1 MTKVTSVNFFLNIFA
16 FDYKS
21 MPTKKLFYKILFF
34 IFAALSFTPLI
45 SPPLALF
52 LGIVFVNI
60 FDKQIETESFVKK
73 LLQYSIV
80 GLGFGI
86 NLQTAIAA
94 GSQGFFFTVSSI
106 LLVMTLGWIFF
117 KILKLDKTIALL
129 ISTGTAICGGSA
141 IAAVSPILK
150 ANSKQTSVALGI
162 VFVLN
167 AAALFIFPEIGHY
180 FNLSQN
186 QFGIWS
192 AIAIHDTS
200 SVVGAA
206 SKYGKEALQVATT
219 VKLAR
224 ALWIIPLAFL
234 ISVFTKSDEK
244 IKIPYFIGYFV
255 LAILAGTFL
264 PFLKDFTLF
273 ISEVSRDLL
282 KVALFFIG
290 AGLSFQNLKNI
301 GLKPL
306 LLGLFLW
313 ILISCTSLFSVIEFL
328 K

>member
-1 MTKVTSVNFFLNIFA
+1 MLQ
-16 FDYKS
+16 
-21 MPTKKLFYKILFF
+21 KKLLLQLLFL
-34 IFAALSFTPLI
+34 ALAVLSFSPLI
-45 SPPLALF
+45 SPPIALLF
-52 LGIVFVNI
+52 GILFVNI
-60 FDKQIETESFVKK
+60 FGKVLETDSFVKK

-86 NLQTAIAA
+86 NLNTAIEA
-94 GSQGFFFTVSSI
+94 GSQGFLFTVSTI
-106 LLVMTLGWIFF
+106 ALVMIFGLLLA
-117 KILKLDKTIALL
+117 KILKIDKTIAQL
-129 ISTGTAICGGSA
+129 ISAGTAICGGSA
-141 IAAVSPILK
+141 IAAVAPILK

-167 AAALFIFPEIGHY
+167 AVALFIFPEIGHF

-206 SKYGKEALQVATT
+206 SKYGNEALQIATT

-234 ISVFTKSDEK
+234 ISIFTKSEGK
-244 IKIPYFIGYFV
+244 IKIPYFIGFFV
-255 LAILAGTFL
+255 LAILAGTYL
-264 PFLKDFTLF
+264 PFLQNFNTI
-273 ISEVSRDLL
+273 ISEISRDTL
-282 KVALFFIG
+282 KVALFLIG
-290 AGLSFQNLKNI
+290 AGLSLQNLKNI
-301 GLKPL
+301 GIKPL
-306 LLGLFLW
+306 LLGIILW
-313 ILISCTSLFSVIEFL
+313 IFISSISLYAVLEFL

>member
-1 MTKVTSVNFFLNIFA
+1 MLQ
-16 FDYKS
+16 
-21 MPTKKLFYKILFF
+21 KKLLLQLLFL
-34 IFAALSFTPLI
+34 ALAVLSFSPLV
-45 SPPLALF
+45 SPPIALLF
-52 LGIVFVNI
+52 GILFVNI
-60 FDKQIETESFVKK
+60 FGKVLETDTFVKK

-86 NLQTAIAA
+86 NLNTAIEA
-94 GSQGFFFTVSSI
+94 GSQGFLFTVSTI
-106 LLVMTLGWIFF
+106 ALVMIFGLLLA
-117 KILKLDKTIALL
+117 KILKIDKTIAQL
-129 ISTGTAICGGSA
+129 ISAGTAICGGSA
-141 IAAVSPILK
+141 IAAVAPILK

-167 AAALFIFPEIGHY
+167 AVALFIFPEIGHF

-206 SKYGKEALQVATT
+206 SKYGNEALQIATT

-234 ISVFTKSDEK
+234 ISIFTKSEGK
-244 IKIPYFIGYFV
+244 IKIPYFIGFFV
-255 LAILAGTFL
+255 LAILAGTYL
-264 PFLKDFTLF
+264 PFLQNFNTI
-273 ISEVSRDLL
+273 ISEISRDTL
-282 KVALFFIG
+282 KVALFLIG
-290 AGLSFQNLKNI
+290 AGLSLQNLKNI
-301 GLKPL
+301 GIKPL
-306 LLGLFLW
+306 LLGIILW
-313 ILISCTSLFSVIEFL
+313 IFISSISLYAVLEFL

>member
-1 MTKVTSVNFFLNIFA
+1 MPKNKFLLQL
-16 FDYKS
+16 
-21 MPTKKLFYKILFF
+21 LFLVL
-34 IFAALSFTPLI
+34 AVLSFSPII
-45 SPPLALF
+45 SPPLALL
-52 LGIVFVNI
+52 LGVIFVNV
-60 FDKQIETESFVKK
+60 FGKVIETDSFVKK

-86 NLQTAIAA
+86 NLKTAIEA
-94 GSQGFFFTVSSI
+94 GSQGFLFTISTI
-106 LLVMTLGWIFF
+106 ILVMVIGLLLA
-117 KILKLDKTIALL
+117 KLLKVDKTIAQL
-129 ISTGTAICGGSA
+129 ISAGTAICGGSA
-141 IAAVSPILK
+141 IAAVAPILK

-167 AAALFIFPEIGHY
+167 AIALFVFPEVGHF

-224 ALWIIPLAFL
+224 ALWIIPLAFI
-234 ISVFTKSDEK
+234 ISLLTKSEGK

-255 LAILAGTFL
+255 LAILAGTYI
-264 PFLKDFTLF
+264 PFLQNYNHY
-273 ISEVSRDLL
+273 ISEISRDTL
-282 KVALFFIG
+282 KVALFLIG
-290 AGLSFQNLKNI
+290 AGLSFQNLKNLGI
-301 GLKPL
+301 KPL
-306 LLGLFLW
+306 LLGIILW
-313 ILISCTSLFSVIEFL
+313 IFISSISLFSVIEFL

>member
-1 MTKVTSVNFFLNIFA
+1 MLQ
-16 FDYKS
+16 
-21 MPTKKLFYKILFF
+21 KKLLLQLLFL
-34 IFAALSFTPLI
+34 ALAVLSFSPLI
-45 SPPLALF
+45 SPPIALLF
-52 LGIVFVNI
+52 GILFVNI
-60 FDKQIETESFVKK
+60 FGKVLETDTFVKK

-86 NLQTAIAA
+86 NLNTAIEA
-94 GSQGFFFTVSSI
+94 GSQGFLFTVSTI
-106 LLVMTLGWIFF
+106 ALVMIFGLF
-117 KILKLDKTIALL
+117 LAKILKIDKTIAQL
-129 ISTGTAICGGSA
+129 ISAGTAICGGSA
-141 IAAVSPILK
+141 IAAVAPILK

-167 AAALFIFPEIGHY
+167 AVALFIFPEIGHF

-206 SKYGKEALQVATT
+206 SKYGNEALQIATT

-234 ISVFTKSDEK
+234 ISIFTKSEGK
-244 IKIPYFIGYFV
+244 IKIPYFIGFFV
-255 LAILAGTFL
+255 LAILAGTYL
-264 PFLKDFTLF
+264 PFLQNFNSI
-273 ISEVSRDLL
+273 ISEISRDTL
-282 KVALFFIG
+282 KVALFLIG
-290 AGLSFQNLKNI
+290 AGLSLQNLKNI
-301 GLKPL
+301 GIKPL
-306 LLGLFLW
+306 LLGIILW
-313 ILISCTSLFSVIEFL
+313 IFISSISLYAVLEFL

>member
-1 MTKVTSVNFFLNIFA
+1 MLQ
-16 FDYKS
+16 
-21 MPTKKLFYKILFF
+21 KKLLLQLLFL
-34 IFAALSFTPLI
+34 ALAVLSFSPLI
-45 SPPLALF
+45 SPPIALLF
-52 LGIVFVNI
+52 GILFVNI
-60 FDKQIETESFVKK
+60 FGKVLETDTFVKK

-86 NLQTAIAA
+86 NLNTAIEA
-94 GSQGFFFTVSSI
+94 GSQGFLFTVSTI
-106 LLVMTLGWIFF
+106 ALVMIFGLF
-117 KILKLDKTIALL
+117 LAKILKIDKTIAQL
-129 ISTGTAICGGSA
+129 ISAGTAICGGSA
-141 IAAVSPILK
+141 IAAVAPILK

-167 AAALFIFPEIGHY
+167 AVALFIFPEIGHF

-206 SKYGKEALQVATT
+206 SKYGNEALQIATT

-234 ISVFTKSDEK
+234 ISIFTKSEGK
-244 IKIPYFIGYFV
+244 IKIPYFIGFFI
-255 LAILAGTFL
+255 LAILAGTYL
-264 PFLKDFTLF
+264 PFLQNFNSI
-273 ISEVSRDLL
+273 ISEISRDTL
-282 KVALFFIG
+282 KVALFLIG
-290 AGLSFQNLKNI
+290 AGLSLQNLKNI
-301 GLKPL
+301 GIKPL
-306 LLGLFLW
+306 LLGIILW
-313 ILISCTSLFSVIEFL
+313 IFISSISLYAVLQFL

>member
-1 MTKVTSVNFFLNIFA
+1 MLQ
-16 FDYKS
+16 
-21 MPTKKLFYKILFF
+21 KKLLLQLLFL
-34 IFAALSFTPLI
+34 ALAVLSFSPLI
-45 SPPLALF
+45 SPPIALLF
-52 LGIVFVNI
+52 GILFVNI
-60 FDKQIETESFVKK
+60 FGKVLETDSFVKK

-86 NLQTAIAA
+86 NLNTAIEA
-94 GSQGFFFTVSSI
+94 GSQGFLFTVSTI
-106 LLVMTLGWIFF
+106 ALVMIFGLF
-117 KILKLDKTIALL
+117 LAKILKIDKTIAQL
-129 ISTGTAICGGSA
+129 ISAGTAICGGSA
-141 IAAVSPILK
+141 IAAVAPILK

-167 AAALFIFPEIGHY
+167 TVALFIFPEIGHF

-206 SKYGKEALQVATT
+206 SKYGNEALQIATT

-234 ISVFTKSDEK
+234 ISIFTKSEGK
-244 IKIPYFIGYFV
+244 IKIPYFIGFFV
-255 LAILAGTFL
+255 LAILAGTYL
-264 PFLKDFTLF
+264 PFLQNFNSI
-273 ISEVSRDLL
+273 ISEISRDTL
-282 KVALFFIG
+282 KVALFLIG
-290 AGLSFQNLKNI
+290 AGLSLQNLKNI
-301 GLKPL
+301 GIKPL
-306 LLGLFLW
+306 LLGIILW
-313 ILISCTSLFSVIEFL
+313 IFISSISLYAVLEFL